1 MDMITFGRYV
11 LYRGRVCIVDY
22 VDEYGTFLKD
32 FDNDDMI
39 MVSSDNYDD
48 IKEY

>member
-1 MDMITFGRYV
+1 MIREGQYV
-11 LYRGRVCIVDY
+11 LYMGRVCVVDY
-22 VDEYGTFLKD
+22 VDEYGAFLKD
-32 FDNDDMI
+32 VDSDDMI

>member
-1 MDMITFGRYV
+1 MIHEGQYV
-11 LYRGRVCIVDY
+11 LYMGRVCVVDY
-22 VDEYGTFLKD
+22 VDEYGAFLKD
-32 FDNDDMI
+32 VDNDDMI

>member
-1 MDMITFGRYV
+1 MIREGQYV
-11 LYRGRVCIVDY
+11 LYMGRVCIVDY
-22 VDEYGTFLKD
+22 VDEYGAFLKD
-32 FDNDDMI
+32 VDNDDMI

>member
-1 MDMITFGRYV
+1 MIREGQYV
-11 LYRGRVCIVDY
+11 LYMGRVCVVDY
-22 VDEYGTFLKD
+22 VDEYGAFLKD
-32 FDNDDMI
+32 VDNDDMI

>member
-1 MDMITFGRYV
+1 MIREGQYV
-11 LYRGRVCIVDY
+11 LYMGRVCVVDY
-22 VDEYGTFLKD
+22 VDEYGAFLKD
-32 FDNDDMI
+32 VDNNDMI